1 VSNESTFVPLLLITL
16 LAAVVPVLV
25 GYFGSGR
32 LPIVVG
38 EILAGIVVG
47 QSGFNLITTN
57 PTIDFLAQFGFVF
70 LMFLSGLEVD
80 FRALTRE
87 REGDAERPRWQRP
100 VPLASLSFGLTV
112 VLAVAIGYVLN
123 TVGLTHN
130 PILMG
135 LILSATSLGVVLP
148 TLKERDLV
156 VTIYGQTLLLASVIS
171 DFATLLLLSIV
182 IAVISRGFGI
192 DLLLFVVLALV
203 FGVAAKIG
211 QWARRVPVLTRVIEQ
226 LSHATA
232 QIQERGAFALMVA
245 WVVLAE
251 SLGVEV
257 ILGAFL
263 AGAIIS
269 LMSPGYESQLRGK
282 LDAIGYGFFIPIF
295 FIMVGERFDLRALF
309 ESKHGLLLV
318 PILVISAYL
327 IRIVAVGPF
336 RALFSWRETI
346 AAIVLLTSQ
355 LSLTVAA
362 AAIALELGIISA
374 AVNSAIILV
383 AIITCTVSP
392 FLFSLILPHDEAT
405 RRDGVIVVG
414 TDQLAVLLGER
425 VRAAGERVTFLGHS
439 LEQLEHLRD
448 EGFRAVVGK
457 PSDIEV
463 LEEAGA
469 DTARALVAVSQTPG
483 AVLDVCRIAYERFQI
498 PDVIARS
505 DDPEQVRELQALN
518 VRVVQ
523 PVMATALSLEGA
535 LNFPAAFNMLNDK
548 SGAVELLDV
557 PLSNAQLAGRRLR
570 SIRLPGNAL
579 VLGVR
584 RGDEF
589 VVPHGDTVLE
599 HGDMLMLVGSPDSL
613 REARPWLVYGV
624 RLRGADAPTR
634 GAYPTK
640 NGVEG

>member
-1 VSNESTFVPLLLITL
+1 
-16 LAAVVPVLV
+16 
-25 GYFGSGR
+25 
-32 LPIVVG
+32 
-38 EILAGIVVG
+38 
-47 QSGFNLITTN
+47 
-57 PTIDFLAQFGFVF
+57 
-70 LMFLSGLEVD
+70 
-80 FRALTRE
+80 
-87 REGDAERPRWQRP
+87 
-100 VPLASLSFGLTV
+100 
-112 VLAVAIGYVLN
+112 
-123 TVGLTHN
+123 
-130 PILMG
+130 
-135 LILSATSLGVVLP
+135 
-148 TLKERDLV
+148 
-156 VTIYGQTLLLASVIS
+156 
-171 DFATLLLLSIV
+171 
-182 IAVISRGFGI
+182 
-192 DLLLFVVLALV
+192 VLALV
-203 FGVAAKIG
+203 FAVAAKIG
-211 QWARRVPVLTRVIEQ
+211 QWARHVPVLNRVIEQ

-232 QIQERGAFALMVA
+232 QIQVRGAFALMVA
-245 WVVLAE
+245 WVVLAQ

-269 LMSPGYESQLRGK
+269 LVSPGYESQLRGK

-295 FIMVGERFDLRALF
+295 FIMVGERFDLRALSGS
-309 ESKHGLLLV
+309 EHGLLLV

-336 RALFSWRETI
+336 RALFSWRETV

-362 AAIALELGIISA
+362 AAIALQLGIISA

-392 FLFSLILPHDEAT
+392 FLFSLILPREEAT

-414 TDQLAVLLGER
+414 TDQLAVLLGDR

-439 LEQLEHLRD
+439 LEQLEHLRE
-448 EGFRAVVGK
+448 EGFRAIVGK

-463 LEEAGA
+463 LNEAGA
-469 DTARALVAVSQTPG
+469 ETARALVAVSQTPG
-483 AVLDVCRIAYERFQI
+483 AVLDVCRIAHERFQI
-498 PDVIARS
+498 PDVIARA
-505 DDPEQVRELQALN
+505 DDPEQVRALQALS

-535 LNFPAAFNMLNDK
+535 LNFPAAFNMLTDK

-557 PLSNAQLAGRRLR
+557 PLSNPLLAGRRLR

-584 RGDEF
+584 RGGEF

-624 RLRGADAPTR
+624 RLHGADAPTR

-640 NGVEG
+640 SGAEG